1 MLAVQYGMGAN
12 SLAQN
17 TSLPLEE
24 AKHLLNLHKR
34 TFKTFWE
41 WSEGCVH
48 YALLK
53 RRIWT
58 TFGWNLRL
66 SGEINPLSLANFPMQ
81 ANGSEML
88 RLALILMSREKIDV
102 CAPVHDAVLVEASL
116 REIDEVVE
124 HSKDLM
130 AKASRIVLGGFEL
143 KSEANVI
150 RFPNRFE
157 DSERGVEFWEEVN
170 SILYEIRAN
179 ELSLKNEP

>member
-1 MLAVQYGMGAN
+1 
-12 SLAQN
+12 
-17 TSLPLEE
+17 
-24 AKHLLNLHKR
+24 
-34 TFKTFWE
+34 
-41 WSEGCVH
+41 
-48 YALLK
+48 
-53 RRIWT
+53 
-58 TFGWNLRL
+58 
-66 SGEINPLSLANFPMQ
+66 MQ

-88 RLALILMSREKIDV
+88 RLALIFMSREKIDV
-102 CAPVHDAVLVEASL
+102 CAPVHDAVLVKASL

-179 ELSLKNEP
+179 ELSLKNGP

>member
-1 MLAVQYGMGAN
+1 
-12 SLAQN
+12 
-17 TSLPLEE
+17 
-24 AKHLLNLHKR
+24 
-34 TFKTFWE
+34 
-41 WSEGCVH
+41 
-48 YALLK
+48 
-53 RRIWT
+53 
-58 TFGWNLRL
+58 
-66 SGEINPLSLANFPMQ
+66 MQ

-88 RLALILMSREKIDV
+88 RLALILMNREKIDV

-170 SILYEIRAN
+170 SVLYEIRAN
-179 ELSLKNEP
+179 ELSLKIELQALQN